1 MSIDDGSACSGD
13 MYAGV
18 PTIAPVSARLWS
30 VSLNSVALATPKSM
44 TLGVGRPSTSV
55 TSTLLGFR
63 SRWMIPFWWACC
75 TAWQTATNNSS
86 RARTES
92 RWRSQYSVIGT
103 PFTSSITKNG
113 WPAAVVPPS

>member
-13 MYAGV
+13 MYVGV

-55 TSTLLGFR
+55 TSTLPGLR

-75 TAWQTATNNSS
+75 TAWQTGDEQLQPGPD
-86 RARTES
+86 REPVRG
-92 RWRSQYSVIGT
+92 RST
-103 PFTSSITKNG
+103 R
-113 WPAAVVPPS
+113 